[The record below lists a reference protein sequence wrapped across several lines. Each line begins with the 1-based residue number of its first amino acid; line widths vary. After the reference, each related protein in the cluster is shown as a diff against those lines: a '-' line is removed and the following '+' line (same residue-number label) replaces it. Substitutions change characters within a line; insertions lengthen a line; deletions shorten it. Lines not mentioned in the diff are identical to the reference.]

1 MEMRKKQICVF
12 CLKSLCSYFCI
23 FFQCSFRSAFQGWQ
37 QDDVSSERV
46 SEWGVGVDDYIAL
59 LKVRDQLPTTDE
71 IEWGTLET
79 FLFASNQK
87 LLLHSLF

>member
-1 MEMRKKQICVF
+1 MMFLVKG
-12 CLKSLCSYFCI
+12 
-23 FFQCSFRSAFQGWQ
+23 FQ
-37 QDDVSSERV
+37 SE
-46 SEWGVGVDDYIAL
+46 EWVLMTTLHYS
-59 LKVRDQLPTTDE
+59 KVRDQLPTTDE